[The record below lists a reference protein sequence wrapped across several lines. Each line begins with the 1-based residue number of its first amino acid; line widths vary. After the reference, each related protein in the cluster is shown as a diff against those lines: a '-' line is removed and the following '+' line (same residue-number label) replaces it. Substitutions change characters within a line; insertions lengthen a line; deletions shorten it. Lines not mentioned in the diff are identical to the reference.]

1 MGMNS
6 DAFND
11 FIELFFLWDGMFDV
25 DKQELG
31 AQVWIYFLFS
41 LMRTVKIIYTY
52 LPQYLI

>member
-1 MGMNS
+1 MLSILTHVVVVRCSHKLIMGMNS

-31 AQVWIYFLFS
+31 AQV
-41 LMRTVKIIYTY
+41 
-52 LPQYLI
+52 